1 MIESRYYQDA
11 ADAALWDYFRNKP
24 ALVEGRIVPRNPLVA
39 MPTGTGKSL
48 SIGRFIAGAVKA
60 YPQTRVL
67 MMTHV
72 KELIEQNA
80 NKLLEIWPEA
90 PLGIY
95 SAGLGKKQLAPI
107 VYAGVQTIKN
117 NIDKLG
123 RIDFAIIDEAH
134 LLSPKDDGTYKDII
148 TRLQAVNPYMPV
160 IGFTATPYRLGIG
173 SLTNNGIFTDTA
185 IDLTTLEAF
194 NRLVNEGYLAP
205 LVTKRRGNIVVD
217 TSNVGLSNGEYK
229 QAELQRAADDTQLTN
244 AIVYDILIN
253 AYSAGRSSAI
263 IFASGI
269 EHAQHISDCFA
280 HYGVEVPA
288 VHSKME
294 SGQRDRI
301 LQDFKAGRY
310 WGMVGNNIFTTG
322 FDHPPIDFIACV
334 RPTTSTGLWVQMLG
348 RGTRPSFGKHNCIA
362 AGSLVLTNNGL
373 IPIEHVSTGDKV
385 WDGVS
390 FVTHDGVICKGF
402 QNVIRYAGLDATH
415 DHEVYTPEGWRT
427 FGRCAVENLTICVT
441 GNGRQAIRLARG
453 IVRRDCQRSQRRT
466 KLTRTLHWM
475 RQRGA
480 SLLQPYSSQ
489 LEWLSSLHCF
499 DKGNLHNSTEMGGD
513 TVLCCA
519 EPLYESKEPAIYRLW
534 YAGYTFQLSICRGY
548 GRVRAYLT
556 KLRQTVAN
564 RSKRQQRKLRTGEPC
579 LVNCV
584 AERNEQAQSYKRV
597 YDIANCGPRNR
608 FTVNGL
614 LVHNCLVHDYSGNC
628 ERLGPINDP
637 VIPKLR
643 GSGGGGDAPVWCCPA
658 CSTYNHARAPF
669 CEACGNKHD
678 MTAGYTR
685 NASNLEVMVSETPIV
700 EMFEVNHVYYY
711 RHVKRADPFAP
722 PLLRVRYACGVQS
735 FDEYIALEATG
746 PRRSIARNWWKQR
759 FNDVVPD
766 TVDQAL
772 VMVNQLK
779 TPRRINV
786 HINKKYPE
794 IVGVEF

>member
-1 MIESRYYQDA
+1 MILESRWYQDA
-11 ADAALWDYFRNKP
+11 CDTALWNYFANK
-24 ALVEGRIVPRNPLVA
+24 AAVEDGRIIARNPIVA
-39 MPTGTGKSL
+39 MPTGTGKSV
-48 SIGRFIAGAVKA
+48 SIARFVTGAVKA
-60 YPQTRVL
+60 YPTTRVL

-80 NKLLEIWPEA
+80 NKLIDYWPDA
-90 PLGIY
+90 PLGVY
-95 SAGLGKKQLAPI
+95 SAGLGKKQVAPI
-107 VYAGVQTIKN
+107 TYAGVQTIKN

-148 TRLQAVNPYMPV
+148 TRLQAINPYMPV

-185 IDLTTLEAF
+185 IDLTTLETF
-194 NRLVNEGYLAP
+194 NRLVNEGYLSP

-229 QAELQRAADDTQLTN
+229 QAELQRAADDNALTN
-244 AIVYDILIN
+244 AIVYDILCN
-253 AYSAGRSSAI
+253 AYSAGRASAI
-263 IFASGI
+263 IFAAGVK
-269 EHAQHISDCFA
+269 HAQHISECFA
-280 HYGVEVPA
+280 YYGVEVPA

-294 SGQRDRI
+294 GKQRDRI
-301 LQDFKAGRY
+301 LSDFKAGRY

-348 RGTRPSFGKHNCIA
+348 RGTRPYPGK
-362 AGSLVLTNNGL
+362 
-373 IPIEHVSTGDKV
+373 
-385 WDGVS
+385 
-390 FVTHDGVICKGF
+390 
-402 QNVIRYAGLDATH
+402 
-415 DHEVYTPEGWRT
+415 
-427 FGRCAVENLTICVT
+427 
-441 GNGRQAIRLARG
+441 
-453 IVRRDCQRSQRRT
+453 
-466 KLTRTLHWM
+466 
-475 RQRGA
+475 
-480 SLLQPYSSQ
+480 
-489 LEWLSSLHCF
+489 
-499 DKGNLHNSTEMGGD
+499 
-513 TVLCCA
+513 
-519 EPLYESKEPAIYRLW
+519 
-534 YAGYTFQLSICRGY
+534 
-548 GRVRAYLT
+548 
-556 KLRQTVAN
+556 
-564 RSKRQQRKLRTGEPC
+564 
-579 LVNCV
+579 
-584 AERNEQAQSYKRV
+584 
-597 YDIANCGPRNR
+597 
-608 FTVNGL
+608 
-614 LVHNCLVHDYSGNC
+614 HNCLVHDYAGNT

-637 VIPKLR
+637 VIPTMK
-643 GSGGGGDAPVWCCPA
+643 GAGGGGKAPVWICPNLSCGA
-658 CSTYNHARAPF
+658 YNHARAPF
-669 CEACGNKHD
+669 CVECGTPHD
-678 MTAGYTR
+678 MTANYEKE
-685 NASNLEVMVSETPIV
+685 ASNLEVMVSETPIV

-779 TPRRINV
+779 TPRRISV